1 MEQTRRDIVKFT
13 ESFLLYEDL
22 KEYTIVVTGAN
33 GLLGRTMIQCLLFL
47 DKVYNLN
54 LTIIAVVR
62 DESKAKQI
70 IGISNEHLSYYQ
82 YEFGLGN
89 LFGKELPHADIIIHL
104 AAPTASHFFVNSPV
118 ETMQIVV
125 GGANE
130 VLVYAKEHP
139 STRLLYVSSLEVYG
153 MINDDSVPLTED
165 VQGYIDPMSV
175 RSSYSL
181 GKRAAECLCKSFY
194 NEYNVHVVIARLAQT
209 FGAGVTIE
217 DNRVFAQFARSVIEG
232 NDIVL
237 HTKGELKRCYCYTT
251 DAVSGMLYSLL
262 RGKAGEAYNIA
273 NESTYISIADMA
285 KMAQSI
291 FNPNKTVKFELREGE
306 GYSPTTKLRLSTEKI
321 RNIGWKPQ
329 YELKEMFEMMIESMK
344 NENYA

>member
-1 MEQTRRDIVKFT
+1 MEHTKRDIVEFT
-13 ESFLLYEDL
+13 KTFPLYEDL
-22 KEYTIVVTGAN
+22 RGNTIVVTGAN
-33 GLLGRTMIQCLLFL
+33 GLLGKTIIECLLSL

-54 LTIIAVVR
+54 LAIVAVVR
-62 DESKAKQI
+62 DEVKAKRVL
-70 IGISNEHLSYYQ
+70 GNNKHLTFYS

-89 LFGKELPHADIIIHL
+89 SFGKELPQADIIIHL
-104 AAPTASHFFVNSPV
+104 AAPTASQFFVSSPV

-125 GGANE
+125 GGTHE
-130 VLVYAKEHP
+130 VLLYAKDHP

-153 MINDDSVPLTED
+153 MINDDSFPLTEE

-194 NEYNVHVVIARLAQT
+194 NEYDVQVVIARLAQT
-209 FGAGVTIE
+209 FGAGVTLE

-262 RGKAGEAYNIA
+262 RGKTGEAYNIA

-285 KMAQSI
+285 EMVQST
-291 FNPNKTVKFELREGE
+291 FNPNKTVKIELREGE
-306 GYSPTTKLRLSTEKI
+306 GYSPTTKLRLSTDKL
-321 RNIGWKPQ
+321 RHTGWKPQ

-344 NENYA
+344 SENYA